1 MKLSRIEFLVM
12 NNPFRRL
19 VQKHFEFR
27 IFRQFLKKYNLDLSG
42 KVILDAGCG
51 SGYSSELI
59 LKELLPS
66 KLVAFDLM
74 PEQIEL
80 AKKRNLQADFFVGDM
95 TRIELPANTFD
106 AVFIF
111 GVLHH
116 IPEWRKAITEIARV
130 LKPGGVFL
138 LEEVKWSFVQ
148 TVDHFGFEH
157 PKEAMFNWAELEDG
171 LQGAGFKILEKR
183 KIVVEIFKSF
193 LCRKESNL

>member
-1 MKLSRIEFLVM
+1 MKLSNIEFLVM
-12 NNPFRRL
+12 NNPGRRW

-27 IFRQFLKKYNLDLSG
+27 IFKEFLKQYNLDLSG
-42 KVILDAGCG
+42 KIILDAGCG

-74 PEQIEL
+74 PEQINL
-80 AKKRNLQADFFVGDM
+80 AKKRGLKADFFVGDM
-95 TRIELPANTFD
+95 TKIELPANTFD

-116 IPEWRKAITEIARV
+116 IPEWKKAIAEIARV
-130 LKPGGVFL
+130 LKPEGVFL
-138 LEEVKWSFVQ
+138 LEEVKWSFVKAA
-148 TVDHFGFEH
+148 DHFGFEH
-157 PKEAMFNWAELEDG
+157 PKEAMFNWPELEDG

-183 KIVVEIFKSF
+183 KIVIEIFKSF
-193 LCRKESNL
+193 LCRKESTK